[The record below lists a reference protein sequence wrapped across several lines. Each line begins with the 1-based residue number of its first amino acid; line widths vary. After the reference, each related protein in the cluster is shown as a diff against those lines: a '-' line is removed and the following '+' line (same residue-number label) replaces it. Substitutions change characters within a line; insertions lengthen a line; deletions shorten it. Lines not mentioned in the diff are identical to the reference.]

1 MNTMKL
7 EFVSRLEN
15 EAFARTSAVAFL
27 MPLNLDME
35 AIMEIKTMLAEAI
48 VNAMIH
54 GYESRES
61 GTIVLQISYDEE
73 FIHMTVQD
81 EGCGIDDLQL
91 AMQPLYTS
99 KKHMERSGMGM
110 TIMQT
115 FADDF
120 HIESEKGKGTLV
132 TIKKRIHHGK
142 DSEKLLC
149 STEQRACLFDYPTV
163 FPTADIE

>member
-1 MNTMKL
+1 MC
-7 EFVSRLEN
+7 R
-15 EAFARTSAVAFL
+15 RDRSAVAFL

-81 EGCGIDDLQL
+81 LSLI
-91 AMQPLYTS
+91 
-99 KKHMERSGMGM
+99 
-110 TIMQT
+110 
-115 FADDF
+115 
-120 HIESEKGKGTLV
+120 HI
-132 TIKKRIHHGK
+132 
-142 DSEKLLC
+142 
-149 STEQRACLFDYPTV
+149 
-163 FPTADIE
+163 

>member
-35 AIMEIKTMLAEAI
+35 AIMEIK
-48 VNAMIH
+48 
-54 GYESRES
+54 
-61 GTIVLQISYDEE
+61 
-73 FIHMTVQD
+73 TVQD

-142 DSEKLLC
+142 DSE
-149 STEQRACLFDYPTV
+149 Q
-163 FPTADIE
+163 